1 MIRVGTKRKVYNGTA
16 KMTSGRLTKK
26 DLIKNKWGRIVS
38 KKKSIRAKKDKR
50 LIKAG
55 YKTIKGK
62 FGYVKENKVNKV
74 KKNKKKTVKRKKK

>member
-62 FGYVKENKVNKV
+62 FGHIKQNKVNKV
-74 KKNKKKTVKRKKK
+74 KKKQ